1 MDFEYPTILRRY
13 MATFIDGLLIIFL
26 LIFVSYVFQYESSI
40 VTGTRVIIILGL
52 FFIYE
57 PFCTSK
63 LCTLGQKVM
72 GVRIRQQLN
81 LEKISLASAYIRL
94 FIKILLGIISFLT
107 IPVTRDR
114 KAIHDFA
121 VGSIVIRAI

>member
-26 LIFVSYVFQYESSI
+26 LIFVSYLLHDESSV
-40 VTGTRVIIILGL
+40 VTGTRVILIFGL

-63 LCTLGQKVM
+63 LCTLGQKLM

-94 FIKILLGIISFLT
+94 FIKIILGIISFLT
-107 IPVTRDR
+107 IPFSKDR

-121 VGSIVIRAI
+121 ARSIVIRAL

>member
-26 LIFVSYVFQYESSI
+26 LIFVSYLLQDESSV
-40 VTGTRVIIILGL
+40 VTGTRVILIWGL

-63 LCTLGQKVM
+63 LCTLGQKLM

-94 FIKILLGIISFLT
+94 FIKIILGIISFLT
-107 IPVTRDR
+107 IPFSKDR

-121 VGSIVIRAI
+121 ARSIVIRAL